1 MPNIFILPYVVRK
14 LKKMNKT
21 INEIVNRL
29 KKYPEAEY
37 ELNAE
42 SITVNPK
49 NENGFPVSL
58 TDNGKGNFTVAFD
71 FWHEE
76 FDNENDAL
84 NCFAFGLSKDCRLK
98 LTKKGNR
105 PIKWTVESKENGIWK
120 EDRTTGLFNLT
131 FWKKSEFEFL
141 RNNLIKSI

>member
-1 MPNIFILPYVVRK
+1 
-14 LKKMNKT
+14 MNKT

-29 KKYPEAEY
+29 KKYPEVEY
-37 ELNAE
+37 KLDEN

-49 NENGFPVSL
+49 CKNGFPVSM
-58 TDNGKGNFTVAFD
+58 TSDGNGNYTVAFD

-98 LTKKGNR
+98 LTKKGEK
-105 PIKWTVESKENGIWK
+105 PIKWTVESNDNGIWIK
-120 EDRTTGLFNLT
+120 DSSTGILNFT
-131 FWKKSEFEFL
+131 FWKKAEFEYL
-141 RNNLIKSI
+141 QNDLIKSIAD

>member
-1 MPNIFILPYVVRK
+1 
-14 LKKMNKT
+14 MNKT
-21 INEIVNRL
+21 INEVISRL

-42 SITVNPK
+42 SITVNPN
-49 NENGFPVSL
+49 NENGFPVTL
-58 TDNGKGNFTVAFD
+58 TDNGNENFTVAFD

-98 LTKKGNR
+98 LTKKGNK
-105 PIKWTVESKENGIWK
+105 PIKWTVESIENGVWK
-120 EDRTTGLFNLT
+120 EDCSTGLVNLS

-141 RNNLIKSI
+141 QNDLIKNIV

>member
-1 MPNIFILPYVVRK
+1 MS
-14 LKKMNKT
+14 KT
-21 INEIVNRL
+21 IDEIIIRL
-29 KKYPEAEY
+29 KKYPEAEF
-37 ELNAE
+37 EVNAE

-49 NENGFPVSL
+49 SENGFPVTL
-58 TDNGKGNFTVAFD
+58 TDNENGNFTVAFD

-105 PIKWTVESKENGIWK
+105 PIKWTVESYENGKWI
-120 EDRTTGLFNLT
+120 EDSTTGLINLN

-141 RNNLIKSI
+141 QNDLIKSIAE

>member
-1 MPNIFILPYVVRK
+1 MSN
-14 LKKMNKT
+14 T
-21 INEIVNRL
+21 IDEIVNRL

-49 NENGFPVSL
+49 NDNGFPVSL
-58 TDNGKGNFTVAFD
+58 TDNGNGNFTVAFD

-105 PIKWTVESKENGIWK
+105 SIKWAVESNENGKWI
-120 EDRTTGLFNLT
+120 EGSTTGLINLN
-131 FWKKSEFEFL
+131 FWKKTEFDFLQNDLISSISE
-141 RNNLIKSI
+141 

>member
-1 MPNIFILPYVVRK
+1 
-14 LKKMNKT
+14 MNKT
-21 INEIVNRL
+21 INEVISRL

-42 SITVNPK
+42 SITVNPN
-49 NENGFPVSL
+49 NENGFPVTL
-58 TDNGKGNFTVAFD
+58 TDNGNENFTVAFD

-98 LTKKGNR
+98 LTKKGNK
-105 PIKWTVESKENGIWK
+105 PIKWTVESIENGVWK
-120 EDRTTGLFNLT
+120 EDSSTGLVNLT
-131 FWKKSEFEFL
+131 FWKKPEFEFL
-141 RNNLIKSI
+141 QNDLIKNIV

>member
-1 MPNIFILPYVVRK
+1 MS
-14 LKKMNKT
+14 KT
-21 INEIVNRL
+21 IKEIVNRL
-29 KKYPEAEY
+29 KKYPEAKY
-37 ELNAE
+37 ELNSE

-49 NENGFPVSL
+49 NKNGFPVALS
-58 TDNGKGNFTVAFD
+58 DNGNGNFTVAFD

-105 PIKWTVESKENGIWK
+105 PIKWTVESNENGNWK
-120 EDRTTGLFNLT
+120 EDSTTGLFNFS
-131 FWKKSEFEFL
+131 FWKKAEYEFL
-141 RNNLIKSI
+141 QNDLIKSVE

>member
-1 MPNIFILPYVVRK
+1 MS
-14 LKKMNKT
+14 KT
-21 INEIVNRL
+21 IDEIVSRL

-42 SITVNPK
+42 SITVSPTV
-49 NENGFPVSL
+49 ENGFPVTL
-58 TDNGKGNFTVAFD
+58 TDNRNGNYTVAFD

-98 LTKKGNR
+98 VTKKGNR
-105 PIKWTVESKENGIWK
+105 PIKWTVESNVSGIWK
-120 EDRTTGLFNLT
+120 EDSTTGLINLS
-131 FWKKSEFEFL
+131 FWKKSEIEFL
-141 RNNLIKSI
+141 QNDLIKSIAE

>member
-1 MPNIFILPYVVRK
+1 MSI
-14 LKKMNKT
+14 T
-21 INEIVNRL
+21 INEIVSRL

-42 SITVNPK
+42 SITVNPIS
-49 NENGFPVSL
+49 ENGFPVSL
-58 TDNGKGNFTVAFD
+58 TDNGNGNFTVAFD

-105 PIKWTVESKENGIWK
+105 PIKWTVESNENGKWI
-120 EDRTTGLFNLT
+120 EDSTTGLINLA

-141 RNNLIKSI
+141 QNDLIRSTAE

>member
-1 MPNIFILPYVVRK
+1 MS
-14 LKKMNKT
+14 KT
-21 INEIVNRL
+21 IGEIINRL

-49 NENGFPVSL
+49 NDNGFPVTL
-58 TDNGKGNFTVAFD
+58 TDNGNGNFTVAFD

-84 NCFAFGLSKDCRLK
+84 NCFAFGLSKVCRLR

-105 PIKWTVESKENGIWK
+105 PIKWTVESYENGNWK
-120 EDRTTGLFNLT
+120 EDSTTGLFSLS
-131 FWKKSEFEFL
+131 FWKKVEYEFL
-141 RNNLIKSI
+141 QNDLIKNKNE

>member
-1 MPNIFILPYVVRK
+1 MS
-14 LKKMNKT
+14 KT
-21 INEIVNRL
+21 IDEIVSRL

-37 ELNAE
+37 DLNPE

-49 NENGFPVSL
+49 NESGFPVTL
-58 TDNGKGNFTVAFD
+58 TVNGNGGFTVAFD

-76 FDNENDAL
+76 FNNENDAL

-105 PIKWTVESKENGIWK
+105 PIKWTVESNENGIWK
-120 EDRTTGLFNLT
+120 EDSTTGLIDLS

-141 RNNLIKSI
+141 QNDLIKSLTE

>member
-1 MPNIFILPYVVRK
+1 MIA
-14 LKKMNKT
+14 
-21 INEIVNRL
+21 EIVNRL

-42 SITVNPK
+42 SITVGPTV
-49 NENGFPVSL
+49 ENGFPVTL
-58 TDNGKGNFTVAFD
+58 TDNGNRNYRVAFD

-76 FDNENDAL
+76 FDNDNDAL

-98 LTKKGNR
+98 VTKKGSQ
-105 PIKWTVESKENGIWK
+105 PIKWTVESNNNGIWK
-120 EDRTTGLFNLT
+120 EYSTTGLINLF

-141 RNNLIKSI
+141 QNDLIKNIVE